1 MSKEKRLGR
10 GLEALLG
17 KVAAAQ
23 PVPPAGQ
30 EMEKRP
36 FTVVSG
42 MDEPQGTADQYIQE
56 MMSGSP
62 VRSIS
67 IGSIDTN
74 PYQPRQDFDPDRLRE
89 LSSSLQQ
96 HGMIQPIVVREKSGR
111 YELIVGERRWRAA
124 KMAGWTEV
132 PAYLMIVDDQEMAE
146 LALTENMVRSDLN
159 PIEKA
164 YAFRNYLD
172 LYGGTHEELAK
183 RLDLDRS
190 TITNLMRLLDLPE
203 ELQTAVR
210 GGSLSHSHARTLLPL
225 DEAAQLDCAARILEE
240 NWSVR
245 QTEDFVKK
253 YLAGEADKNDP
264 PIPGSSTKTSENDP
278 QIRDLEQRFR
288 NSLGMKVKLTAN
300 QKGKGKLVIQ
310 FSDAREF
317 DRVFQLICPK
327 KS

>member
-23 PVPPAGQ
+23 PVPPAGNGI
-30 EMEKRP
+30 EKTK
-36 FTVVSG
+36 FNVVSNL
-42 MDEPQGTADQYIQE
+42 DEPQGSTDQYIQE
-56 MMSGSP
+56 MMSDHP
-62 VRSIS
+62 VRSIP

-74 PYQPRQDFDPDRLRE
+74 PYQPRQDFDPDRLRD

-96 HGMIQPIVVREKSGR
+96 HGMIQPIVVREKGGR
-111 YELIVGERRWRAA
+111 FELIVGERRWRAA
-124 KMAGWTEV
+124 KMAGWTDV
-132 PAYLMIVDDQEMAE
+132 PAHLMIVDDQEMAE

-159 PIEKA
+159 PMEKA

-172 LYGGTHEELAK
+172 LYGGTHEELAR

-190 TITNLMRLLDLPE
+190 TITNLMRLLDLPD
-203 ELQTAVR
+203 ELQNAVR
-210 GGSLSHSHARTLLPL
+210 DGSLSHSHARTLLPM
-225 DEAAQLDCAARILEE
+225 DEAAQFDCAARIIEE

-253 YLAGEADKNDP
+253 YLAGEVEVDSPRVPNNS
-264 PIPGSSTKTSENDP
+264 IKTSENDL

-288 NSLGMKVKLTAN
+288 ISLGMKVKLTAN

-327 KS
+327 K